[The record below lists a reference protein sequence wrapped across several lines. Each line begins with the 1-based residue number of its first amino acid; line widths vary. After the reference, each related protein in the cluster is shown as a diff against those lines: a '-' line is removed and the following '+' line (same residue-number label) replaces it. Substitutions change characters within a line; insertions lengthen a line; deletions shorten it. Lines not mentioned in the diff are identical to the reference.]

1 VEAHGEDL
9 RQLVNDDALVQAIK
23 TDYRKAPLDA
33 LTRALLDYAVK
44 LTRIPWRVTAED
56 LDVLRKHGLEDP
68 DLLDAVE
75 VISFFNYI
83 NRIADALHVD
93 VEDFMTPYPPLTNDD

>member
-44 LTRIPWRVTAED
+44 LTRSPWRVTGED
-56 LDVLRKHGLEDP
+56 LDVLRKHDLEDA

-83 NRIADALHVD
+83 NRIADAFHVD
-93 VEDFMTPYPPLTNDD
+93 VEDFMPAYPD

>member
-1 VEAHGEDL
+1 MEAHGEDL

-44 LTRIPWRVTAED
+44 LTRSPWR
-56 LDVLRKHGLEDP
+56 
-68 DLLDAVE
+68 
-75 VISFFNYI
+75 
-83 NRIADALHVD
+83 
-93 VEDFMTPYPPLTNDD
+93 

>member
-1 VEAHGEDL
+1 VK
-9 RQLVNDDALVQAIK
+9 DDALVQAIK

-44 LTRIPWRVTAED
+44 LTRSPWRVTGED
-56 LDVLRKHGLEDP
+56 LDVLRKHDLEDA

-83 NRIADALHVD
+83 NRIADAFHVD
-93 VEDFMTPYPPLTNDD
+93 VEDFMPPYPRLTIDD

>member
-1 VEAHGEDL
+1 MEAHGEDL

-33 LTRALLDYAVK
+33 FTRALLDYAVK
-44 LTRIPWRVTAED
+44 LTRSPWRVTGED
-56 LDVLRKHGLEDP
+56 LDVLRKHDLEDA

-83 NRIADALHVD
+83 NRIADAFHVD
-93 VEDFMTPYPPLTNDD
+93 VEDFMPPYPD

>member
-1 VEAHGEDL
+1 
-9 RQLVNDDALVQAIK
+9 VNDDALVQAIK

-44 LTRIPWRVTAED
+44 LTRSPWRVSAED

-93 VEDFMTPYPPLTNDD
+93 VEDFMPPTLHRRLTIDE

>member
-1 VEAHGEDL
+1 VK
-9 RQLVNDDALVQAIK
+9 DDALVQAIK

-44 LTRIPWRVTAED
+44 LTRSPWRVTGED
-56 LDVLRKHGLEDP
+56 LDVLRKHDLEDA

-83 NRIADALHVD
+83 NRIADAFHVD
-93 VEDFMTPYPPLTNDD
+93 VEDFMPPYPD

>member
-1 VEAHGEDL
+1 MK
-9 RQLVNDDALVQAIK
+9 DDALVQAIK

-44 LTRIPWRVTAED
+44 LTRSPWRVTGED
-56 LDVLRKHGLEDP
+56 LDVLRKHGFEDA

-83 NRIADALHVD
+83 NRIADAFHVD
-93 VEDFMTPYPPLTNDD
+93 VEDFMPPYPD